1 MNLFY
6 KPTEEIKKE
15 DLITLIENKVAENL
29 YIEYKTELN
38 IGTDSEKKEFLAD
51 ISSFANSQGGYIIYG
66 ISEEQGYPNELIG
79 IKIDN
84 IDEIKLKL
92 ENIIRDGIKPRIQ
105 GIKIQEVIIDD
116 EKMCIIIYIP
126 KSYISPHM
134 ISYQLK
140 GSERFYS
147 RNSSGKYPLD
157 IQEIRDA
164 FISSEGLKEKINNF
178 YIDRIIKIKKNDI
191 VLPLDGISKIV
202 LHLIPFSSFNYFNKY
217 NLELIELNM
226 NDKNQKNISNLI
238 LRPIRD
244 YTLSIKYRFNIDGL
258 LIYNHY
264 LKLDLYT
271 QIYRNGIIETVNTS
285 LLEENINSQIEGKN
299 TVPLKA
305 LKEILIYIIPNFL
318 ELYKIWNTP
327 SPFYLKLTL
336 LNVSN
341 FKVAK
346 DINKISQYE
355 IDRDDLYLPEII
367 IENNEDN
374 IENLIDDYW
383 IELIWESAGK

>member
-1 MNLFY
+1 MFN
-6 KPTEEIKKE
+6 KSIEEIKKE

-29 YIEYKTELN
+29 YIEYKSELN

-66 ISEEQGYPNELIG
+66 ISEEQGYPKELIG

-84 IDEIKLKL
+84 IDEVKLKL

-126 KSYISPHM
+126 KSYSSPHM

-140 GSERFYS
+140 GSERFFS

-157 IQEIRDA
+157 IQEIRNA
-164 FISSEGLKEKINNF
+164 FISNEGLKEKINDF
-178 YIDRIIKIKKNDI
+178 YMYRVIKIKNNDI
-191 VLPLDGISKIV
+191 VLPLYGISKIV

-217 NLELIELNM
+217 NLELIELYT
-226 NDKNQKNISNLI
+226 NDKNKISILNLI
-238 LRPIRD
+238 LGTIRD
-244 YTLSIKYRFNIDGL
+244 YSLFPNYRFNIDGL
-258 LIYNHY
+258 LIYNCY
-264 LKLDLYT
+264 QKRDLYT
-271 QIYRNGIIETVNTS
+271 QIYRNGIIEAVNAF
-285 LLEENINSQIEGKN
+285 LLEKNINFTIEGKN

-305 LKEILIYIIPNFL
+305 LKEILIYTIPNFL
-318 ELYKIWNTP
+318 ELYKIWNLP
-327 SPFYLKLTL
+327 PPIFLKLTL
-336 LNVSN
+336 LNIN
-341 FKVAK
+341 NYKVVIDK
-346 DINKISQYE
+346 NKFSQYE
-355 IDRDDLYLPEII
+355 IDREDLYLPEII
-367 IENNEDN
+367 LESYEEN

-383 IELIWESAGK
+383 LELIWESAGK